1 MESGVHEEQKGWC
14 LQVINAAVL
23 GSPIAHSLSPLIHS
37 LAYEHLGLVAR
48 YEAIEVKAGGLES
61 FMTQTDKN
69 CLSLTM
75 PLKEEAMKVADVI
88 SDVAAQISCGNTL
101 SLDKGVWSLTSTD
114 VSGFDYTLQMH
125 GLEKVDSVLIIGA
138 GATARAAVSS
148 VSQLAK
154 SVSVISRNPE
164 REAAMNQASLVDVT
178 YLPWELTSLINT
190 AALVINTTPNKAAD
204 FFTSSINSPSGTFFE
219 VLYDPWPTSISKVW
233 SESSGHVID
242 GLDLLIHQ
250 AISQIEIFAGLSCDR
265 EMLFAKMREAAVKKV
280 GLIHRP

>member
-1 MESGVHEEQKGWC
+1 MESRIHKEQKGWC
-14 LQVINAAVL
+14 LQLIYAAVL

-37 LAYEHLGLVAR
+37 LAYEHLGLAAQ

-75 PLKEEAMKVADVI
+75 PLKEEAMRVADVI

-148 VSQLAK
+148 VSQFAK
-154 SVSVISRNPE
+154 NVSVISRNPE

-178 YLPWELTSLINT
+178 YLPWELTDALNGVD
-190 AALVINTTPNKAAD
+190 LVINTTPGQAAD
-204 FFTSSINSPSGTFFE
+204 FLVSGIDKPRGTLFE
-219 VLYDPWPTSISKVW
+219 VLYHPWPTAISRAW
-233 SESSGHVID
+233 SKTQAQVID

-250 AISQIEIFAGLSCDR
+250 AIAQVEIFSGVACDR
-265 EMLFAKMREAAVKKV
+265 DILYTKMREAAVQK
-280 GLIHRP
+280 LA